1 MNQNDVAI
9 VGMQMKGEV
18 QSDAKAVARDL
29 FGNVPPGMSTI
40 STAEQTAM
48 DQRQWT
54 NPGYAESVRNNVG
67 DEEFLD
73 RAAAIGMA
81 PKDWRKQLPTA

>member
-1 MNQNDVAI
+1 MTLLIATPVRGAQPLAAPVC
-9 VGMQMKGEV
+9 
-18 QSDAKAVARDL
+18 
-29 FGNVPPGMSTI
+29 F
-40 STAEQTAM
+40 
-48 DQRQWT
+48 
-54 NPGYAESVRNNVG
+54 GYAESVRNNVG